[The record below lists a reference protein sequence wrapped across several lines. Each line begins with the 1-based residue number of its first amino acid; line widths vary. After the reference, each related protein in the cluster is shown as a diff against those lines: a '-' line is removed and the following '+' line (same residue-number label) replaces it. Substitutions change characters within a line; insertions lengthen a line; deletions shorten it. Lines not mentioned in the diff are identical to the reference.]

1 MTHHAGFR
9 ITVRTTIE
17 PGVRGSGREH
27 LLYFDLSFAWE
38 EPDLSLGHSNK
49 TWDIDRGSR
58 IILTS
63 GCHRLT

>member
-17 PGVRGSGREH
+17 PGVRGSGRGH
-27 LLYFDLSFAWE
+27 LFYFDLSFAWE

-49 TWDIDRGSR
+49 TWGIGRGGR
-58 IILTS
+58 IFLTS
-63 GCHRLT
+63 GWYRLT